1 MMKYKKI
8 LGIDIGGSGIKGAPV
23 NTKKGKLIDKRLR
36 VATPDPATP
45 EAVAAVIRQI
55 AEHFKWDGLIG
66 CGFPG
71 VVRNGI
77 VRTAANLDKSWAD
90 VDARKLFSEK
100 TGLPVTIVN
109 DADSAGMAEM
119 KFGAGKHQKG
129 AVILITVGTGIG
141 TVFFTKGKLLP
152 NTELGH
158 LIFKGMDAEVYTS
171 DATRKR
177 ENLTWDDWAERFNE
191 YLREIYRL
199 FSPDMIIIGGGVSK
213 KGKKFFD
220 HLTVDTR
227 IVAAKLKNEAGIIGA
242 ALAARANSSAR

>member
-1 MMKYKKI
+1 MKHKKI

-23 NTKKGKLIDKRLR
+23 NTKKGKLIDDRFR
-36 VATPDPATP
+36 VPTPDPATP
-45 EAVAAVIRQI
+45 EAIAKVIKQI
-55 AEHFKWDGLIG
+55 TDHFKWDGLVG

-71 VVRNGI
+71 VVRNG
-77 VRTAANLDKSWAD
+77 VVKTAANLDKSWTD
-90 VDARKLFSEK
+90 IDAQKLFSEQ

-119 KFGAGKHQKG
+119 KFGAGKHQNG

-141 TVFFTKGKLLP
+141 TVFFTRGKLLP

-158 LIFKGMDAEVYTS
+158 LIFKGMDAEAYTS

-191 YLREIYRL
+191 YLTEIYRL

-213 KGKKFFD
+213 KRKKFFD

-227 IVAAKLKNEAGIIGA
+227 IVAANLKNEAGIVGA
-242 ALAARANSSAR
+242 ALAARAEWKS